1 MRILFHKAGAAEAD
15 TRQWLHDLAA
25 CLPEAQLREWTP
37 GDDWPADYALLWKP
51 PAELLRPARGLK
63 AVFSLGAGVDA
74 MLALLNAEPALLPP
88 SIPLIKLDDAGMGV
102 QMTHYVCGAVLHR
115 FRRFDDY
122 ALGQSVGEWQPLAPF
137 SLQDYP
143 VGVLGVGALGS
154 RVAEGLMQLG
164 FPVRGWSRSGRQLAG
179 MDSFAGKDELPA
191 FLNGL
196 RVLVNMLPLT
206 PDTENILDQAVF
218 NQLRRGAHVI
228 NVARGAHIVDA
239 DLIASLDNG
248 QVGHATL
255 DVFREE
261 PLPSHHPFWRHGKI
275 RITPH
280 VSALTMREE
289 SVDQIAGRIRAMEA
303 GEQVEGIVD
312 RARGY

>member
-15 TRQWLHDLAA
+15 TRQWLDDLAA
-25 CLPEAQLREWTP
+25 RLPEAQIREWTP

-74 MLALLNAEPALLPP
+74 MLALLKSDPALLPP
-88 SIPLIKLDDAGMGV
+88 SIPLVKLDDAGMGA
-102 QMTHYVCGAVLHR
+102 QMAHYVCGAVLHR

-122 ALGQSVGEWQPLAPF
+122 ARGQSIGEWQPLTPC

-143 VGVLGVGALGS
+143 VGILGVGALGS
-154 RVAEGLMQLG
+154 RVAEALMQLG
-164 FPVRGWSRSGRQLAG
+164 FSVRGWSRSGRQLAG
-179 MDSFAGKDELPA
+179 MASFAGKSELSA

-196 RVLVNMLPLT
+196 RVLVNILPLT
-206 PDTENILDQAVF
+206 PDTENLLDQGAF
-218 NQLRRGAHVI
+218 NQLGRGAHVI
-228 NVARGAHIVDA
+228 NVARGAHIVDQ
-239 DLIASLDNG
+239 DLIASLDSG

-261 PLPSHHPFWRHGKI
+261 PLPSHHPFWRHDKI
-275 RITPH
+275 DITPH
-280 VSALTMREE
+280 ISALTMREE
-289 SVDQIAGRIRAMEA
+289 SVEQIVKRIQALEA

-312 RARGY
+312 RERGY